1 MTDPLNT
8 ADWMTAWAEARD
20 ELLRRFAAPVGTGVS
35 AGGIAAGAGEGAD
48 AIRRILEFGEAYLGI
63 AQDAP
68 VWSQSLSSGR
78 EELRAGLRDRY
89 ARLFS
94 VARMPGVPPGLPLF
108 GPIGAQQDVHERLI
122 AATVRCQRA
131 AQRFNA
137 LLTVVAADAVDRMLV
152 ALSTTD
158 DAHPPIT
165 SLGELHE
172 LWVDCGEQAYAAA
185 ARGEEFAD
193 AQREVLAAT
202 IEWRSE
208 QQRLAKSWAKAFDLP
223 TLSDID
229 TINERVH
236 ALSRRVGELERELAQ
251 SGKARP

>member
-1 MTDPLNT
+1 MTDPPNP

-20 ELLRRFAAPVGTGVS
+20 ELP
-35 AGGIAAGAGEGAD
+35 
-48 AIRRILEFGEAYLGI
+48 RRILEFGETYLSI

-68 VWSQSLSSGR
+68 VWSQFLSSGL

-89 ARLFS
+89 TRLFS
-94 VARMPGVPPGLPLF
+94 VMRMPGMPPNLPLF
-108 GPIGAQQDVHERLI
+108 GPIGVQQDVHERLI

-137 LLTVVAADAVDRMLV
+137 LLTAIAADAVDRMII

-165 SLGELHE
+165 SLRELHE

-185 ARGEEFAD
+185 AHGDDFAGAQGEL
-193 AQREVLAAT
+193 LAAT
-202 IEWRSE
+202 IELRFE
-208 QQRLAKSWAKAFDLP
+208 QQRIAESWGRAFKLP

-236 ALSRRVGELERELAQ
+236 ELSRRVGELERELAER
-251 SGKARP
+251 GKSRP